1 MSDKIEKIFINKLE
15 IEEKKVQLKHVV
27 LEDIEINLGGK
38 ILKVN
43 KLEIDEMELDRENL
57 F

>member
-1 MSDKIEKIFINKLE
+1 LSDKIEKIFINKLE